1 LARGFSFL
9 AAFTRVHVRE
19 EVVMQEFWYDGDGVQ
34 LHAVE
39 DGRGPVVI
47 MLHGGG
53 GDHRACL
60 PIVAPLSSRYRVIT
74 PDLRSS
80 GRSRCADP
88 LTWDRFADD
97 VRALMDHIGA
107 RRAVVGG
114 VSMGAGAALRFAR
127 RFPQR
132 TAGLVMVWPVYG
144 GEELGF
150 TEYQAA
156 TFASLVP
163 VLARVHEQGIE
174 AFRPLYQESPAAEAY
189 FDGMIG
195 SLDLP
200 SFIATN
206 QFMASAAQPF
216 ASVAELESIAVPTL
230 LVPGNDLMHPAEVS
244 GLYAARIPRCATAEF
259 SETADYE
266 SRNAATAAAIG
277 DFCERS
283 AIW

>member
-1 LARGFSFL
+1 
-9 AAFTRVHVRE
+9 
-19 EVVMQEFWYDGDGVQ
+19 MQDFWYDGDGVQ
-34 LHAVE
+34 LYAVE
-39 DGRGPVVI
+39 EGRGPVVI

-60 PIVAPLSSRYRVIT
+60 PFVAPLISRYRVIT

-88 LTWDRFADD
+88 LTWDRLADD
-97 VRALMDHIGA
+97 LSALMDQIGVE
-107 RRAVVGG
+107 RAVVGG
-114 VSMGAGAALRFAR
+114 ISMGAGAALCFAR
-127 RFPQR
+127 RCPQR
-132 TAGLVMVWPVYG
+132 TAGLVIVWPVYR

-156 TFASLVP
+156 EFASLVP
-163 VLARVHEQGIE
+163 ILAKVGEQGIE

-206 QFMASAAQPF
+206 QFMASGAQPF
-216 ASVAELESIAVPTL
+216 TSVAELESIAVPTL
-230 LVPGNDLMHPAEVS
+230 LVPGTDLMHPVEVS
-244 GLYAARIPRCATAEF
+244 DLYAARIPQCITVKL
-259 SETADYE
+259 SQTADYE

-277 DFCERS
+277 NFCERN